1 MNNNI
6 QQVDVTEEQFFKMW
20 INMLRP
26 FLKLRQ
32 QEVDLIAKLLYHR
45 YIISESVADKSMVD
59 FFLFSS
65 ENRKKM
71 REELKYESY
80 TFNNNLTILRR
91 KKLVIGKSLN
101 KRIIP
106 SIEKPFDVFKFT
118 YMINIIRKEKE

>member
-6 QQVDVTEEQFFKMW
+6 QQVDVTEEMFFKMW
-20 INMLRP
+20 INMLQP

-32 QEVDLIAKLLYHR
+32 QEIDLLAKLLYHR
-45 YIISESVADKSMVD
+45 YIVSESVADKSMID

-71 REELKYESY
+71 RQELKYEVY
-80 TFNNNLTILRR
+80 TFNNNLAILR
-91 KKLVIGKSLN
+91 KKNLIIGKSIN
-101 KRIIP
+101 KKIIP

-118 YMINIIRKEKE
+118 YLINIKR